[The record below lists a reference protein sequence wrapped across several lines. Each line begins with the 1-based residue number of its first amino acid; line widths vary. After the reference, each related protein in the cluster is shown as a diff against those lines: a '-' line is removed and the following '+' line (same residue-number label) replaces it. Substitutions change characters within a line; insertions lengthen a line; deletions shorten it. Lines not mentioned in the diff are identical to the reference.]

1 MSYLDT
7 SVLVAALTR
16 EERTEEMQHWLVQ
29 QPPEELVVSDWT
41 ITEFSA
47 ALAMKVRMRQLDEAA
62 RADVLNVFTA
72 IIAESM
78 TVLSVTRADFSTAAH
93 LANQYGLG
101 LRAGDALHLG
111 IASRTGQP
119 VISLDR
125 TLVKA
130 ALAAGIAARL
140 P

>member
-16 EERTEEMQHWLVQ
+16 EERTEEMQRWLVQ

-111 IASRTGQP
+111 IASRAGQAI
-119 VISLDR
+119 VSLDR
-125 TLVKA
+125 ALVKA
-130 ALAAGIAARL
+130 ALATGIAARL
-140 P
+140 L

>member
-7 SVLVAALTR
+7 SLLVAALTR

-47 ALAMKVRMRQLDEAA
+47 ALAMKVRMRQLDETT

-130 ALAAGIAARL
+130 ALAIGVAARL
-140 P
+140 L

>member
-29 QPPEELVVSDWT
+29 QPPEGLVVSDWT

-47 ALAMKVRMRQLDEAA
+47 ALAMKVRMRQLDETT

-111 IASRTGQP
+111 IASHAGQAI
-119 VISLDR
+119 VSLDR
-125 TLVKA
+125 ALVKA
-130 ALAAGIAARL
+130 ALATGIAARL
-140 P
+140 L

>member
-7 SVLVAALTR
+7 SILVAALTR

-47 ALAMKVRMRQLDEAA
+47 ALAMKVRMRQLDETT

-130 ALAAGIAARL
+130 ALAIGVAARL
-140 P
+140 L